1 MRVLSID
8 PSGTGTSGMV
18 FMEGEQTKFASFQSK
33 DWKEHL
39 AFLVE
44 QVKTLQPQT
53 ILYEHT
59 HYINLRGKDMTSLF
73 KLFGGI
79 ESLVYFGIK
88 EIKAVP
94 VNQVK
99 TLKDKLFK
107 GTQQIPGLE
116 FAKGRGKG
124 WSLNQQKLNLH
135 ELDAWL
141 VYWLG
146 RGNDN
151 PPTSFPQKRRED
163 D

>member
-1 MRVLSID
+1 MERILSID
-8 PSGTGTSGMV
+8 PSGTGITGV
-18 FMEGEQTKFASFQSK
+18 YFKDGKQEEFNHYQNK
-33 DWKEHL
+33 DWKQHL

-124 WSLNQQKLNLH
+124 WTLHQQKLSLH

-146 RGNDN
+146 R
-151 PPTSFPQKRRED
+151 ED